1 MCVWYVIFNI
11 GTNLN
16 CSEVAISHVSHTLRS
31 FITLCFPELKLQFV
45 LPSCNILLTIMNALE
60 KEQRLASIFYGSVFL
75 MTVRL
80 ADDYFLSLS
89 TLHTTKTMTVLQ
101 KATLG

>member
-1 MCVWYVIFNI
+1 
-11 GTNLN
+11 
-16 CSEVAISHVSHTLRS
+16 
-31 FITLCFPELKLQFV
+31 
-45 LPSCNILLTIMNALE
+45 MNALE